1 MKIYSIQQ
9 EPTKDPELLAEY
21 EKAREIGVVRVGEKT
36 LFFKVRLRIYY
47 IPYKDITRCFRRVFL
62 VPAKMCCG
70 KGNLE
75 MENLVVCGEAGELA
89 QIQLPGTRAAKELMK
104 ELKARMPHADFSS
117 PAKKEPEGEK

>member
-21 EKAREIGVVRVGEKT
+21 EKAREIGVVRVGERT

-47 IPYKDITRCFRRVFL
+47 IPYADVTRCFRRVFL

-117 PAKKEPEGEK
+117 PAKKEPEGDK